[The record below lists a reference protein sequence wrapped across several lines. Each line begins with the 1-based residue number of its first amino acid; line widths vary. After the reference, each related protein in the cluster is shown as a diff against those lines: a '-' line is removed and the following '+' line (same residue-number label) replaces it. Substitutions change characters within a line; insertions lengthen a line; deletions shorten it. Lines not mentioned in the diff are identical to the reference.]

1 MGIFSTDEARDCYHS
16 GLQMKAESWEKMMR
30 KGPDGFRPCPICG
43 RRLTMNDIQ
52 FYDCDGERIGDL
64 EAMHDFEHARDPS
77 NIAYPEDWE
86 KMAEPDRRQ
95 ASEIYAESL
104 SAVET
109 ITVTCNCGY
118 CMMIDAW
125 GIDFPD
131 AGWVDGFK
139 EKANRRM
146 GE

>member
-1 MGIFSTDEARDCYHS
+1 MIEDKLQTFEEIEGVLDMSEA
-16 GLQMKAESWEKMMR
+16 
-30 KGPDGFRPCPICG
+30 
-43 RRLTMNDIQ
+43 
-52 FYDCDGERIGDL
+52 
-64 EAMHDFEHARDPS
+64 
-77 NIAYPEDWE
+77 
-86 KMAEPDRRQ
+86 DRRQ
-95 ASEIYAESL
+95 ASELYAELL
-104 SAVET
+104 SVVET

-131 AGWVDGFK
+131 AGWVDGLK